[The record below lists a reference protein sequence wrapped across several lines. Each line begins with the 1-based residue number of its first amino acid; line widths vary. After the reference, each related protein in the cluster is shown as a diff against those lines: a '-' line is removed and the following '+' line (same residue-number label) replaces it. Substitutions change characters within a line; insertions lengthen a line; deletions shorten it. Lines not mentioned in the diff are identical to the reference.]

1 MLNENEFAIENLV
14 PATLSSDVAEF
25 AMFTIDL
32 GDVLTLKMRDAN
44 GKRVMKNAYPHLKG
58 KGVQLWKVKPA
69 ATMSVTRMRQL
80 QAEQN
85 ELDRQANLARYIKQG
100 YAFDEL
106 ALSNPHD
113 GGCE

>member
-44 GKRVMKNAYPHLKG
+44 GKLLLLHYEH
-58 KGVQLWKVKPA
+58 
-69 ATMSVTRMRQL
+69 
-80 QAEQN
+80 
-85 ELDRQANLARYIKQG
+85 
-100 YAFDEL
+100 
-106 ALSNPHD
+106 
-113 GGCE
+113 